1 MRLWKQLAATQA
13 VANGMLIAIAG
24 LAAAYGALG
33 AARSPGMFS
42 PADSAQI
49 WFFGTFTF
57 GILPVTFFGVPLYVW
72 LSRTG
77 HATWLSVSAIALVPA
92 GLLLLAEIEIGFIAL
107 LCAPPVAWLT
117 HLVCRSWVSPNNSS
131 KPTPLRGAA

>member
-1 MRLWKQLAATQA
+1 MRFWKQLVATQA
-13 VANGMLIAIAG
+13 VATGALIATAG

-42 PADSAQI
+42 SADSAQI

-77 HATWLSVSAIALVPA
+77 HANWLSVSAIALIPA
-92 GLLLLAEIEIGFIAL
+92 ALLLLVEIEMGLIAL
-107 LCAPPVAWLT
+107 LCAPVRTCGRVA
-117 HLVCRSWVSPNNSS
+117 HPPRMPYMGE
-131 KPTPLRGAA
+131 P